1 MKKIFSWGILLFSAV
16 FLFAGLNS
24 VKAKEITVGDLKDNY
39 YLSQDELDF
48 LQVSSMSD
56 FSVTYDE
63 NTKKLVISNT
73 NLSLSVELEY
83 DEENDVLRYTGTTP
97 VGLDDLNEQTLLY
110 GLVRTK
116 LKLEGKSDEFI
127 DDYLYEFDEGME
139 DDNNDGFSN
148 EDNILKVKYNSNGND
163 GYYMGLF
170 EMKVKTPYSET
181 EVKNEEADKKT
192 TSNTSNNAETK
203 KTVKNPKTGDT
214 LFKILGAIT
223 LAGAGFVVTIKKA
236 KQK

>member
-1 MKKIFSWGILLFSAV
+1 MKKIFSLGVLLFSAV

-127 DDYLYEFDEGME
+127 NNYIEEFSDVLLYGDD
-139 DDNNDGFSN
+139 
-148 EDNILKVKYNSNGND
+148 ILDVQYNSNGDD
-163 GYYMGLF
+163 GYYIGLF
-170 EMKVKTPYSET
+170 EMKVKTPYNET
-181 EVKNEEADKKT
+181 EAKKEEADKKT

-203 KTVKNPKTGDT
+203 KTVNNPKTGDT

-223 LAGAGFVVTIKKA
+223 LAGAGFVVTVKKA